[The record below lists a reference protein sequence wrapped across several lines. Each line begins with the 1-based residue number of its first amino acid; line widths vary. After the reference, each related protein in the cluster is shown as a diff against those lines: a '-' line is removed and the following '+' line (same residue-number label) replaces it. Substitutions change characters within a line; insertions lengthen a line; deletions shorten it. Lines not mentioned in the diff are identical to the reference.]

1 MVLTVGRAAQPPSSP
16 AAEGVSLPQPQASA
30 VTTAATTFPTE
41 TVAYLQ
47 AWTAL
52 PKHADN
58 PFPTEQEMVQIMAD
72 TGITNPSKLTR
83 WFVNKREQYWISR
96 VEATAAAA
104 AAAANVG
111 YQHNAA
117 YLNSTPPLP
126 PPPLLASSSGGT
138 VCPPAAA
145 PPAAAAAFPLT
156 MHRSVQR
163 RSVSMPIGGIGLGPM
178 AATSEWGAAG
188 ICGEALSH
196 SPKARLPLKKRAFR
210 NSVGNEE
217 RETIESFRNSGNED
231 EERETVEC
239 SPRRES
245 GTGTANTP
253 SHENDKETT
262 TKHRLC
268 STEGCKGWARFGG
281 VCIQHSSAKRKITC
295 KFEGCTNHAKKGG
308 VCIRHGAKV
317 ATRKRCSTDGCNNY
331 VVQGGVCKRHGARV
345 RICSHE
351 GCKSQARTEGLCVA
365 HGGTVKRCKMEGCT
379 RQAMKG
385 GVCVT
390 HGAKRKLCSTEG
402 CKNQSVVGGV
412 CVRHGGLK
420 RKGRD

>member
-1 MVLTVGRAAQPPSSP
+1 MMSTSNKVTIIGQAPPPSSP
-16 AAEGVSLPQPQASA
+16 AAEGVPLPQPQASA
-30 VTTAATTFPTE
+30 VITAATTFPAE

-47 AWTAL
+47 AWTKL

-72 TGITNPSKLTR
+72 TGITNLTQLTR
-83 WFVNKREQYWISR
+83 WFVNNREQYWKSR

-104 AAAANVG
+104 AANVEW
-111 YQHNAA
+111 QHNVA
-117 YLNSTPPLP
+117 YFNCSPPPLP
-126 PPPLLASSSGGT
+126 PPPLLASSSSGT
-138 VCPPAAA
+138 AVPPHPAAM
-145 PPAAAAAFPLT
+145 FPFT
-156 MHRSVQR
+156 MHRSVHR
-163 RSVSMPIGGIGLGPM
+163 RSVSMPVGGVGPM
-178 AATSEWGAAG
+178 AAALGPGAEG
-188 ICGEALSH
+188 LCGDVLSH
-196 SPKARLPLKKRAFR
+196 SHKARLPLKKRAFR

-217 RETIESFRNSGNED
+217 RETVD
-231 EERETVEC
+231 EERETVVEC
-239 SPRRES
+239 SPHRES
-245 GTGTANTP
+245 GTTSTP
-253 SHENDKETT
+253 ADKSDEMTT

-268 STEGCKGWARFGG
+268 STEGCKSWARFGG
-281 VCIQHSSAKRKITC
+281 VCIQHCTRRKNVC
-295 KFEGCTNHAKKGG
+295 KVEGCTNHAKKGG

-317 ATRKRCSTDGCNNY
+317 ATRKRCSTVGCNNY

-365 HGGTVKRCKMEGCT
+365 HGGTVKSCKMEGCT

-390 HGAKRKLCSTEG
+390 HGARRRLCTTEG

-412 CVRHGGLK
+412 CVRHGAIKG
-420 RKGRD
+420 KGRSNGVETKQL